1 MPPVVPGPFRSHPPV
16 RSHRITYRA
25 HRATQ
30 CQLSFKRASSTQT
43 HFGGET
49 QGLDL
54 TGPLGIIE
62 VETKD
67 VPAQWAMNNRSLGR
81 P

>member
-1 MPPVVPGPFRSHPPV
+1 MS
-16 RSHRITYRA
+16 TE
-25 HRATQ
+25 
-30 CQLSFKRASSTQT
+30 FKRASSTQT